1 MNTLRGKATEAMR
14 QYGLANWA
22 LSMGRQRAG
31 ALTLHNHPLF
41 LQNLAMPRLKSATGK
56 IDVLALDIIRDR
68 ERGIPRYN
76 EYRRQYG
83 LKQLT
88 SFDDFIDPRL
98 ALELTGANR
107 TDRTVAAAARE
118 FTDNTDATRPR
129 SSPRRRKTTT
139 AARSTIVSAATTA
152 PGR

>member
-1 MNTLRGKATEAMR
+1 MR

-22 LSMGRQRAG
+22 LSMGRQRVG

-41 LQNLAMPRLKSATGK
+41 LQNLDMPRLKSATGK

-98 ALELTGANR
+98 AQNSPQRAEQQKI
-107 TDRTVAAAARE
+107 VARAARNLRAAQMRRGE
-118 FTDNTDATRPR
+118 DHHDGAEKRRRQRDQRLPRPR
-129 SSPRRRKTTT
+129 
-139 AARSTIVSAATTA
+139 
-152 PGR
+152 GRQRGR